1 MTITKY
7 KTKKLYNIKEHF
19 GYIEYRNS
27 GYRYFTYQYVSLK
40 TNKLIRGQCLLSLD
54 DTIYTHN
61 GNGEADSRVAEWV
74 AHDIF
79 KWLDTD
85 QILRHAIE
93 QITGTDNIDHE
104 LIAKMHKLLGS
115 NHDIH

>member
-40 TNKLIRGQCLLSLD
+40 TNKLIRGQCLLSL
-54 DTIYTHN
+54 
-61 GNGEADSRVAEWV
+61 